1 MNTEQAVNVLST
13 QLEDVQQVDD
23 YVLRGIK
30 RYRDRPYA
38 VFYVDI
44 SGNVEERAEK
54 LAQFQDRVL
63 GRWFFDEKNDLR
75 WNSYLLFLAD
85 KSRFSE
91 SSFVHAR
98 RILETDRNYAR
109 KFVIP
114 EDELALC
121 LDSRLPT
128 HEVAQP
134 VTTDILRI
142 WRALLSE
149 VSLEDILDYEDIAP
163 IVRKIVN
170 GSPPAKTQSSKGSAQ
185 SRDDVVATSFLRH
198 IELKKFRIHPKQDNF
213 DLGTV
218 NLISGVNGVGKT
230 TLLEA
235 IEFFYCGRNRR
246 SDSPKG
252 ARVVA
257 TLNGNQREIETSTKT
272 SQQTFRDRHLLWY
285 GKLDIKRNLM
295 PESFANFNFLNTDAA
310 VYLSMASD
318 LNQFK
323 EDLAALMMGAEA
335 GRVWDRIGRVYR
347 DLQPEGRALV
357 DQLQAISAKI
367 KAHEERLA
375 TAKSVVRKSD
385 EFFAL
390 LKGHL
395 VQAKWRRIP
404 DTKEAAA
411 DENQTNIIEV
421 ESVLH
426 SASELSDLPANLTL
440 DTLSVTLRKDKALL
454 DRATELL
461 TNFSAVELGRYEV
474 ETMLKQRAVT
484 SNELHE
490 LEQYVSVGFPE
501 LVATVDRHHREV
513 MHLTAEIGGLEVNQ
527 VTSDEIMSAILP
539 LVQLQLQIA
548 QREKELEEAAQ
559 TARKLFDAFRQE
571 QDRAALLSQELRA
584 IAQQILQGSANP
596 EVCPLCHTKFGP
608 GELQL
613 HILYEIDNAQEAR
626 AQEVRRAVELAENK
640 YIEAQEATKQV
651 ERLVDYR
658 RRRKLDEHSVS
669 SKEALE
675 ALAQDTRDLARIKR
689 DLEQAQSRLHAL
701 ESSGLDAQRLI
712 LLRTKHLPASSDSMN
727 MESLKKALE
736 LNEKETS
743 RLKSEITKLDD
754 ESKRLQI
761 LLRELI
767 EETNLAIKMDIKQT
781 VNALQKRVNNLS
793 LASDSIR
800 GVGATLLVEEKSPL
814 AGVLSALRAASSV
827 QEQLRQ
833 ALVLE
838 SGAGKSV
845 VEANNALDKTRKDET
860 QVSDS
865 LKRVQNA
872 LDKLNEIIERH
883 SLEAATR
890 ELLEINQSQVAAI
903 FSRIHSPHEFEVS
916 TADSGYL
923 QRIGTKEP
931 INPKE
936 ISTGQRAAFALS
948 IFLAMNVYAKKAP
961 PIILIDDP
969 VAHVDD
975 LNTLSFLDYL
985 RDLAVT
991 GERQIFFATADD
1003 KLAGLFEH
1011 KFSFLGDDDFK
1022 KHALTRD

>member
-1 MNTEQAVNVLST
+1 MNTEQAVNMLST
-13 QLEDVQQVDD
+13 HLEDVQQVDD
-23 YVLRGIK
+23 QVLRGIK

-44 SGNVEERAEK
+44 SGNVEERAER
-54 LAQFQDRVL
+54 LAQFQDRIL

-128 HEVAQP
+128 HEAAQP

-142 WRALLSE
+142 WRAPLSE
-149 VSLEDILDYEDIAP
+149 VGLEDIFDYEDIAP
-163 IVRKIVN
+163 IVRKVVN
-170 GSPPAKTQSSKGSAQ
+170 GSPHAKTQASKGSAQ
-185 SRDDVVATSFLRH
+185 PHDDVVATSFLRH
-198 IELKKFRIHPKQDNF
+198 IERKKFRTHPKQENF

-246 SDSPKG
+246 SNSPKG

-257 TLNGNQREIETSTKT
+257 TLKGNQREIETSTKT

-310 VYLSMASD
+310 VHLSMDSD
-318 LNQFK
+318 PNQFR
-323 EDLAALMMGAEA
+323 EDLATLMVGAEA

-347 DLQPEGRALV
+347 DLQPESRALV
-357 DQLQAISAKI
+357 DRLQAISAKI

-395 VQAKWRRIP
+395 AQAKWRRIP

-411 DENQTNIIEV
+411 DENQTNIIEI
-421 ESVLH
+421 ESVLL
-426 SASELSDLPANLTL
+426 STSELSDLPANLTL
-440 DTLSVTLRKDKALL
+440 DTLSVTLRKNKALL

-461 TNFSAVELGRYEV
+461 TKFSAVGLKRHEV

-490 LEQYVSVGFPE
+490 LEQYVSAGFPE
-501 LVATVDRHHREV
+501 LVATVDRLHREV
-513 MHLTAEIGGLEVNQ
+513 MRLTAEIGGLEIKQ
-527 VTSDEIMSAILP
+527 VASDEIVSSTLP
-539 LVQLQLQIA
+539 LLQMQLQIA
-548 QREKELEEAAQ
+548 QREKELEEAVQ
-559 TARKLFDAFRQE
+559 IARKLFEAFRHE
-571 QDRAALLSQELRA
+571 QDRAASLSQQLRT
-584 IAQQILQGSANP
+584 IAQQILEGSVNQ
-596 EVCPLCHTKFGP
+596 EVCPLCHTEFGP
-608 GELQL
+608 GELQQ
-613 HILYEIDNAQEAR
+613 HILHEVDNAQEAR
-626 AQEVRRAVELAENK
+626 AQEAWKAVESAEKK
-640 YIEAQEATKQV
+640 YVEAQQATKRV
-651 ERLVDYR
+651 ERLLDYC
-658 RRRKLDEHSVS
+658 RRRKLKEHSVS

-675 ALAQDTRDLARIKR
+675 ALAQDARDLAGIKR
-689 DLEQAQSRLHAL
+689 DLEQTQSRLHAL

-712 LLRTKHLPASSDSMN
+712 LLRTKYLPASSGSMN
-727 MESLKKALE
+727 TETIKEALA

-743 RLKSEITKLDD
+743 RLKSEISKLDD
-754 ESKRLQI
+754 ESKRLQN

-767 EETNLAIKMDIKQT
+767 EEANLAIEMDIKQA

-814 AGVLSALRAASSV
+814 AGVLSTLRAASSV

-833 ALVLE
+833 AHALE
-838 SGAGKSV
+838 SGADKSV
-845 VEANNALDKTRKDET
+845 AEANDALNKARKDET
-860 QVSDS
+860 QVRAS
-865 LKRVQNA
+865 LKRVQDA
-872 LDKLNEIIERH
+872 LAKLKEIIEKH

-890 ELLEINQSQVAAI
+890 ELLGINRSQVAAI

-931 INPKE
+931 INLKE

-961 PIILIDDP
+961 PIMLIDDP

-991 GERQIFFATADD
+991 GERQIFFATADE

-1011 KFSFLGDDDFK
+1011 KFSFLGDDFK
-1022 KHALTRD
+1022 KHPLTRD